1 MGAGPVVRLSPPPAG
16 SGSGGGSHGG
26 GTDVPVPGAAR
37 QPVYSDRMGNN
48 DVFAVIADKTRR
60 GILAALKDGERPV
73 GDLVAELGVSQP
85 TVSKHLKILREAGM
99 VSMEAQ
105 GQRRLYAVQPEPLA
119 EVTAWVHEVVG
130 GAAHQPAAPT
140 RAPGDAAD
148 SGTAGAGAAGT
159 GIAGP
164 DVAGTDVAAL
174 DVAVTTGAGAAGTT
188 GTAPEPTSGT
198 DVLEAAAVVVPEQAV
213 VPGPEPAAESG
224 PQPAVGGTPAR
235 PGRGAGARAVD
246 ILSSLSGLRRRT
258 RNPRR

>member
-1 MGAGPVVRLSPPPAG
+1 MVRLSPPPAG
-16 SGSGGGSHGG
+16 SGGRADGRDRGHGGGHGT

-37 QPVYSDRMGNN
+37 HPVYSDRMGNN

-130 GAAHQPAAPT
+130 GAAHGITVPM
-140 RAPGDAAD
+140 RAPEDATAAD
-148 SGTAGAGAAGT
+148 
-159 GIAGP
+159 I
-164 DVAGTDVAAL
+164 AGTDI
-174 DVAVTTGAGAAGTT
+174 AGTT
-188 GTAPEPTSGT
+188 GPDAVGTTGT
-198 DVLEAAAVVVPEQAV
+198 DVVDPAAALVPDPTV
-213 VPGPEPAAESG
+213 VPGSEPDVERGPELP
-224 PQPAVGGTPAR
+224 VGGSPAR
-235 PGRGAGARAVD
+235 PSRGAGARAVD

>member
-1 MGAGPVVRLSPPPAG
+1 
-16 SGSGGGSHGG
+16 
-26 GTDVPVPGAAR
+26 
-37 QPVYSDRMGNN
+37 MGNN

-140 RAPGDAAD
+140 RAPVDAAD
-148 SGTAGAGAAGT
+148 SGTAGAGV
-159 GIAGP
+159 AGP
-164 DVAGTDVAAL
+164 DVV
-174 DVAVTTGAGAAGTT
+174 VTAGADGA
-188 GTAPEPTSGT
+188 GTAPEATPGT
-198 DVLEAAAVVVPEQAV
+198 AVLDAAAVVVPEPAV
-213 VPGPEPAAESG
+213 VPSPEPAVEAG
-224 PQPAVGGTPAR
+224 PAPAVGGTPAR

>member
-1 MGAGPVVRLSPPPAG
+1 
-16 SGSGGGSHGG
+16 
-26 GTDVPVPGAAR
+26 
-37 QPVYSDRMGNN
+37 MGNN

-130 GAAHQPAAPT
+130 GAAHEATVPRYP
-140 RAPGDAAD
+140 PEDAAGADTDGTD
-148 SGTAGAGAAGT
+148 S
-159 GIAGP
+159 
-164 DVAGTDVAAL
+164 AGTDTAGRGREATPGTDVVDAAAAL
-174 DVAVTTGAGAAGTT
+174 V
-188 GTAPEPTSGT
+188 PEPT
-198 DVLEAAAVVVPEQAV
+198 V
-213 VPGPEPAAESG
+213 VPGAEPAVDPG
-224 PQPAVGGTPAR
+224 PELPVGGTPAR
-235 PGRGAGARAVD
+235 PSRGAGARAVD

>member
-16 SGSGGGSHGG
+16 SAGRAGGRGGAGGHGG
-26 GTDVPVPGAAR
+26 GHGGGADVPVPGAAR
-37 QPVYSDRMGNN
+37 HPVYSDRMGNN

-130 GAAHQPAAPT
+130 GAAHEVAAPM
-140 RAPGDAAD
+140 RAPEDAAGTD
-148 SGTAGAGAAGT
+148 STGTDSLGTDSTVTTVPGAAGANGRDPEVT
-159 GIAGP
+159 P
-164 DVAGTDVAAL
+164 GTDVA
-174 DVAVTTGAGAAGTT
+174 
-188 GTAPEPTSGT
+188 
-198 DVLEAAAVVVPEQAV
+198 EAAAVLVPEPIVAPGQEPTV
-213 VPGPEPAAESG
+213 EPGPELP
-224 PQPAVGGTPAR
+224 VGGTPAH
-235 PGRGAGARAVD
+235 PSRGAGARAVG

>member
-1 MGAGPVVRLSPPPAG
+1 
-16 SGSGGGSHGG
+16 
-26 GTDVPVPGAAR
+26 
-37 QPVYSDRMGNN
+37 MGNN

-130 GAAHQPAAPT
+130 GAAHEVTVPRHPSE
-140 RAPGDAAD
+140 DAAGAD
-148 SGTAGAGAAGT
+148 S
-159 GIAGP
+159 
-164 DVAGTDVAAL
+164 AGTDTAGRGREATPGTDVVDAAAAL
-174 DVAVTTGAGAAGTT
+174 V
-188 GTAPEPTSGT
+188 PEPT
-198 DVLEAAAVVVPEQAV
+198 V
-213 VPGPEPAAESG
+213 VPGAA
-224 PQPAVGGTPAR
+224 PAVDPGPELPVGGAPAR
-235 PGRGAGARAVD
+235 PSRGAGARAVD

>member
-130 GAAHQPAAPT
+130 GAAHQPT
-140 RAPGDAAD
+140 APGDAAD
-148 SGTAGAGAAGT
+148 SGAAGAGV
-159 GIAGP
+159 AGP
-164 DVAGTDVAAL
+164 DVVVTAGADGAGTAL
-174 DVAVTTGAGAAGTT
+174 EAT
-188 GTAPEPTSGT
+188 PGT
-198 DVLEAAAVVVPEQAV
+198 DVLDAAAVTVPEPAV
-213 VPGPEPAAESG
+213 VPSPEPAVETG
-224 PQPAVGGTPAR
+224 PAPAVGGIPAR

>member
-1 MGAGPVVRLSPPPAG
+1 MGAGPVVRLTPLPAG
-16 SGSGGGSHGG
+16 SDGRADGRGGGHGG
-26 GTDVPVPGAAR
+26 GADVPVPGAAR
-37 QPVYSDRMGNN
+37 HPVYSDRMGNN

-130 GAAHQPAAPT
+130 GAAHGVTVPTHAPE
-140 RAPGDAAD
+140 D
-148 SGTAGAGAAGT
+148 TAGADMAGADSAGT
-159 GIAGP
+159 DTAGRGREATPGTDVVDAAAALVPEPTVVPGAEP
-164 DVAGTDVAAL
+164 DVA
-174 DVAVTTGAGAAGTT
+174 
-188 GTAPEPTSGT
+188 
-198 DVLEAAAVVVPEQAV
+198 
-213 VPGPEPAAESG
+213 PGPELP
-224 PQPAVGGTPAR
+224 VGDTPAR
-235 PGRGAGARAVD
+235 PSRGAGARAVD

>member
-1 MGAGPVVRLSPPPAG
+1 VGAGPVVRLSPPPAG
-16 SGSGGGSHGG
+16 SDSGGGSHGG

-130 GAAHQPAAPT
+130 GAAHQPAATT

-148 SGTAGAGAAGT
+148 SGAA
-159 GIAGP
+159 
-164 DVAGTDVAAL
+164 
-174 DVAVTTGAGAAGTT
+174 
-188 GTAPEPTSGT
+188 GTAPEATPGT
-198 DVLEAAAVVVPEQAV
+198 DVLDAAAVVVPEPAV
-213 VPGPEPAAESG
+213 VPSPEPAVEAG
-224 PQPAVGGTPAR
+224 PAPAVGGTPAR